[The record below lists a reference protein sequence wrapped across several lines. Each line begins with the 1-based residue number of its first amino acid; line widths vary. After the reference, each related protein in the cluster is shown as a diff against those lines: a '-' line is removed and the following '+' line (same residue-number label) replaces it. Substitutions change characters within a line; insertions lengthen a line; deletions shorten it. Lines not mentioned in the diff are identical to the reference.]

1 MASTYFHSLSTTM
14 KFMPN
19 WLAATAVV
27 PVPAK
32 KWYMS
37 KTFWV
42 QVLMLAVVI
51 YPGAEPFVK
60 EYFSEIG
67 MGWALINIV
76 LRLITKGKVEIL

>member
-1 MASTYFHSLSTTM
+1 MADEI
-14 KFMPN
+14 
-19 WLAATAVV
+19 VV

-32 KWYMS
+32 KWYES

-42 QVLMLAVVI
+42 QVLMLVVMI
-51 YPGAEPFVK
+51 VPQAQGFVS

-76 LRLITKGKVEIL
+76 LRLITKGKVELK